1 MGMCLNRGEWSE
13 IYSILSLLCEP
24 LLKLVD
30 SDLKEINK
38 EIFVIKSINLKDV
51 EGNTLIKYC
60 LENSGNVKIITNNEI
75 SKIISKAELNENK
88 IKILNSIL
96 NATSGDGAF
105 AIEGI
110 DTLLAKINNGKLVK
124 ASSYK
129 KGDVDTSVVDLLTNS
144 SLELSYS
151 IKSSLGSPATILNAS
166 KKTNFLYKVEGLSIE
181 QIEDINSINTK
192 TKLLDRINKIKEYNG
207 KIEFVKVCDPIFD
220 YNLKMIDSN
229 LPLYLGTI
237 LLKSYETDKKDLK
250 YLFDNYIDNL
260 DSVFAEKK
268 LADFLEG
275 ISFGFFPSKK
285 WDGNKSV
292 NGGLVIVKTNGLVVV
307 LDLVYFSNEVRKYL
321 IKQTK
326 LDSPSSTR
334 YHMLELYQEKEQTYF
349 TLNLQIRYK
358 K

>member
-1 MGMCLNRGEWSE
+1 
-13 IYSILSLLCEP
+13 
-24 LLKLVD
+24 
-30 SDLKEINK
+30 
-38 EIFVIKSINLKDV
+38 
-51 EGNTLIKYC
+51 
-60 LENSGNVKIITNNEI
+60 
-75 SKIISKAELNENK
+75 
-88 IKILNSIL
+88 
-96 NATSGDGAF
+96 
-105 AIEGI
+105 
-110 DTLLAKINNGKLVK
+110 
-124 ASSYK
+124 
-129 KGDVDTSVVDLLTNS
+129 
-144 SLELSYS
+144 
-151 IKSSLGSPATILNAS
+151 
-166 KKTNFLYKVEGLSIE
+166 
-181 QIEDINSINTK
+181 
-192 TKLLDRINKIKEYNG
+192 
-207 KIEFVKVCDPIFD
+207 
-220 YNLKMIDSN
+220 MIDSN

-237 LLKSYETDKKDLK
+237 LLKSYETDKIDLK

-275 ISFGFFPSKK
+275 ISFGFFQSKK